1 MNRHRTKIPKQ
12 KKQNYRFLIPDK
24 VLFQKMSKPEIRA
37 LSLLNEILQVSKV
50 CTVNEGIISADYDE
64 VVSIHL
70 DIQSTIESDLSTPDS
85 IYRTSRHLMVKV
97 SNKTNP
103 DRPWLNVCIIHERE
117 ELPIVDSVV
126 SFVLMVESGFC
137 EMPSTLIQGIENV
150 RLSVVELQK
159 KKELESRRLY
169 ERRQREEEQKRLEL
183 EQKRALDFDFE
194 CEKTRINSLTWKQL
208 LDEHYRETRISNK
221 LEQLVY
227 EYRIEILGGLE

>member
-1 MNRHRTKIPKQ
+1 
-12 KKQNYRFLIPDK
+12 
-24 VLFQKMSKPEIRA
+24 
-37 LSLLNEILQVSKV
+37 
-50 CTVNEGIISADYDE
+50 
-64 VVSIHL
+64 
-70 DIQSTIESDLSTPDS
+70 
-85 IYRTSRHLMVKV
+85 
-97 SNKTNP
+97 
-103 DRPWLNVCIIHERE
+103 
-117 ELPIVDSVV
+117 
-126 SFVLMVESGFC
+126 MVESGFC